1 MATYQSDIL
10 VVGAGIA
17 GLMAA
22 RRLCTAGFQVA
33 VVEKCSGAGGR
44 LSTVPLGSGLADSGA
59 QFFTVRTLEFRRE
72 VDSWLA
78 EGLVYEWSRGWS
90 DGSLLVSPDDGFP
103 RYAAKGGFSALA
115 GRLAKQLDIHCS
127 TRLSSISYV
136 NGEWR
141 ALTEFGDTWRSR
153 AVIMTPPVTQSLRLL
168 EDGEVYLPENE
179 RVTLRSIRY
188 APCLCGLF
196 LIDGRSRLP
205 RPGALQRPGEA
216 ISWVGDNDAKGI
228 SPGARVLTVH
238 ASPVASDERWASDDA
253 AVLRWMYGEIAPW
266 IDTGTGLIASRLERW
281 QYAVPVDIYPDRCFP
296 SAHKGLLVFAGDA
309 FDGPRVEGAALSGWA
324 AAEAVIARL

>member
-22 RRLCTAGFQVA
+22 RRLCAAGFQVA

-78 EGLVYEWSRGWS
+78 EGLVYEWSRGW
-90 DGSLLVSPDDGFP
+90 
-103 RYAAKGGFSALA
+103 
-115 GRLAKQLDIHCS
+115 
-127 TRLSSISYV
+127 
-136 NGEWR
+136 
-141 ALTEFGDTWRSR
+141 EFGDTWRSR